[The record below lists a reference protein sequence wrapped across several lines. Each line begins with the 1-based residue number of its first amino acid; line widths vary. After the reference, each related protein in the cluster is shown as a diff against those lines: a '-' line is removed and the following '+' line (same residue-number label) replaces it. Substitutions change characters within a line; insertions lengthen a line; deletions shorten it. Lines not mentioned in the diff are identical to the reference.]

1 MRTLMMTCT
10 VSLAGLASTTWAG
23 QARDARAASPMV
35 DVRRM
40 VSALPA
46 SRAAQP
52 DEAPSLNVRAAL
64 DEALARNPRLI
75 LLRREY
81 QALQYRPAQALALAP
96 PSFEAQVWQWPFNTL
111 NPGNTD
117 MYMFT
122 VGQALPG
129 RGKGALSAAGADERE
144 TQRVRTGP
152 IASTAARA
160 RRSVLPA
167 RVGHTMQRD
176 TGSRRHVERVGS
188 RRERNPDTHIG
199 PCLGSSTQTRA
210 FSAKQQRH
218 TLRLV

>member
-1 MRTLMMTCT
+1 MRTLMMTCA

-46 SRAAQP
+46 SRAAQQ

-64 DEALARNPRLI
+64 AEALARNPRLI
-75 LLRREY
+75 LLRREC
-81 QALQYRPAQALALAP
+81 QAP
-96 PSFEAQVWQWPFNTL
+96 
-111 NPGNTD
+111 
-117 MYMFT
+117 
-122 VGQALPG
+122 PG
-129 RGKGALSAAGADERE
+129 RGKRALSAAGADERE

-160 RRSVLPA
+160 RRSVLPV

-176 TGSRRHVERVGS
+176 TGSCRHVERVGS

>member
-1 MRTLMMTCT
+1 
-10 VSLAGLASTTWAG
+10 
-23 QARDARAASPMV
+23 MV

-40 VSALPA
+40 VSALLA

-117 MYMFT
+117 M
-122 VGQALPG
+122 
-129 RGKGALSAAGADERE
+129 
-144 TQRVRTGP
+144 
-152 IASTAARA
+152 
-160 RRSVLPA
+160 
-167 RVGHTMQRD
+167 
-176 TGSRRHVERVGS
+176 
-188 RRERNPDTHIG
+188 
-199 PCLGSSTQTRA
+199 
-210 FSAKQQRH
+210 
-218 TLRLV
+218 